1 MTSSLILLNR
11 TWHWFLNSLFS
22 EYASRKSMVN
32 YWKCKTSAV
41 RTKILTSH
49 RVYRYTANTNSN
61 LVHLILFLTSVRVNN
76 KGLKKLNT
84 SLLNALHLLCA
95 LTDWWCRLFVFVF
108 LKHQW
113 VELEWGEYSLILVS
127 CPTAVN
133 TLRDGSF
140 DSRLIPVNVAVQ
152 PHVLESSQ
160 PELKL
165 FPKVD
170 RK

>member
-22 EYASRKSMVN
+22 EYASRKSQRFLHFLQVTE
-32 YWKCKTSAV
+32 CTD
-41 RTKILTSH
+41 TLLIQTLTLYSIS
-49 RVYRYTANTNSN
+49 YN
-61 LVHLILFLTSVRVNN
+61 LFLTSVRVNN

-160 PELKL
+160 PELKV